1 MISLPL
7 ENVVKYTKQLI
18 HVGKLDIIYSHHI
31 YKENFMTGMKRKL
44 KAIYKACTVTKGQFL
59 LSFTTSTLSLVSLL
73 PSCRDAIFFLLSSL
87 PCLLLF
93 LLF

>member
-31 YKENFMTGMKRKL
+31 YKKNFMTGMKRKL
-44 KAIYKACTVTKGQFL
+44 KAKYKAL
-59 LSFTTSTLSLVSLL
+59 HSH
-73 PSCRDAIFFLLSSL
+73 
-87 PCLLLF
+87 
-93 LLF
+93 

>member
-1 MISLPL
+1 MICLPL

-44 KAIYKACTVTKGQFL
+44 KAKYKALQ
-59 LSFTTSTLSLVSLL
+59 SLKANCCSHLQ
-73 PSCRDAIFFLLSSL
+73 
-87 PCLLLF
+87 LLLF
-93 LLF
+93 H